1 MNRRLT
7 YILTLGLL
15 LLSGVAMGQR
25 NTPQGDGN
33 TQSEPHVIVGGRV
46 FGGGN
51 KANVKGSSSVL
62 IDQKGAV
69 IGTLN
74 EGTLVENTG
83 EVYGGGALADV
94 NVTMVVT
101 GTGANADTSYIHTD
115 DAITTVTILKG
126 IVRGNVYGGG
136 LGKLVPEVDTVAAKV
151 YGEVTVN
158 IGEGVV
164 AQDVATSVSGKAT
177 IQGSVFG
184 CNNIYGSPLDNV
196 NVNIFKT
203 AHNDSDTVTNLTP
216 TATYAIDS
224 VFGGGNKA
232 SYLPASDNKKTTVHV
247 YTCNNTIRKVY
258 GGGNAADI
266 GTNVEGGHTSS
277 TNIIIDG
284 GRFEWVFGGGNG
296 SGFNNPGANIY
307 DDVNITF
314 RAGDIKYFFGGSNE
328 KGVINGQK
336 NVDIKNDIASCIE
349 GHDNHIT
356 EFYGGNNKA
365 DITSGGV
372 SLTMVCPTGD
382 PCKIDY
388 VYGGSRE
395 ADITG
400 DVTLNIEGG
409 LYDYVFGGNNI
420 SGVIDGNVTLNLY
433 GGTINKAAFGGN
445 NAGGEI
451 KKAITVNVFDQGS
464 CALQV
469 DTIYGGGQEAA
480 YTPDLVEEKKIVSP
494 VVNLWNGT
502 VGHTVG
508 GVTTPGCV
516 FGGGK
521 GSGAKVTAH
530 PKVMIGDDIA
540 GHAEGNQI
548 IVLNGSVFGG
558 GNAAQ
563 VDGIDS
569 VLMLKANSQVV
580 NLFGGG
586 NRADADSTVIWM
598 KENAEIDTI
607 FGGGNLAGLEGTA
620 FVKVTSG
627 TMRGGIYGGS
637 NKNGNVTGD
646 IIVSVNGGTVGT
658 SHTARANVH
667 GGGYGSATSTKGDV
681 EVNINGATVY
691 GDIYG
696 GSGFGDVNAAGDTT
710 TVNIL
715 AGTIYGDIY
724 GGGLGRKAAQG
735 VAAAEAKVYGKVF
748 VNVGEDVNTGS
759 ATISTYEVSDHTFG
773 GNVFGCNNANGSP
786 LDSVFVNIYSTNHGD
801 TPALN
806 AYPTDITTVS
816 DLAGNSATQT
826 YAIQSVYG
834 GGNEAA
840 YTPALADGEPRST
853 TVHVYGCRNNT
864 VKDVYGGGNAANVGS
879 GGDDGVSAN
888 TFVIID
894 GGRIN
899 RVFGGGKG
907 DKTNNVAASI
917 YGTATTTVYAG
928 LIDTIFGGS
937 NQNGTIT
944 AANLILATESG
955 SNCTDKLYNQVFGG
969 ANVAAF
975 SGNLNTTINCG
986 VGTIGDIYGGSNLA
1000 DINGTGNVT
1009 LNIKGGTYN
1018 NVFGGSRGS
1027 NDVGANISGNVV
1039 LNLEGGEMVNAFGG
1053 SNVKGNIKGSI
1064 TVNVEDIGAC
1074 PLVVD
1079 TIYGGGQDAAYT
1091 PDLVSNQKIVSP
1103 VVKLYKGTVGR
1114 TVGEI
1119 ETGCVFGG
1127 GKGTGAMVTAHP
1139 KVIIGD
1145 TLPAHSAYQCK
1156 VLGNVFGGGNA
1167 AQVDGIDS
1175 VLMLK
1180 ANSTVV
1186 NLFGG
1191 GNKAQANSTVVMM
1204 TAGTVDTIF
1213 GGGNKAGLSGAALVT
1228 LIDGTV
1234 NKGIYGGCNSS
1245 GIVTGNILVN
1255 VDGGNIGNESAH
1267 ANVHGGGYGSATGT
1281 SGNVEVNIAQ
1291 TGATSGATIW
1301 GDVYGGSALGS
1312 VNGTAANTSN
1322 HTYVTLNKGIIHGD
1336 LYGGGLGN
1344 TGHAAMVYS
1353 PVQVAIYGGTV
1364 IGTVYGCNNAS
1375 GAPQSTVKVDVYGTD
1390 APGSGLTYA
1399 LSKVFG
1405 GGNQA
1410 ECAQTPEVT
1419 IHGCNNTIGYVYG
1432 GGNKAKVGATDVKIY
1447 GGNIGEVYGGGN
1459 GEGVADGYVMVTGN
1473 VADTIYGGVI
1483 GKVFGGNNTKGGIG
1497 GDVISV
1503 YIDKETEEGQT
1514 DPCSMKIGEVYGGGN
1529 HADGKA
1535 GTITIGCT
1543 GDWTTTGENNHTNHN
1558 TTTNR
1563 IGYELEGIGTVY
1575 GGANQAGISNNI
1587 TLNINSGIVENVF
1600 GGNNT
1605 DGEIDGTI
1613 TVNIEK
1619 TGDCD
1624 WYVGNVY
1631 GGGNLAAYSPTTTT
1645 NYPAVNI
1652 KNGTVSGN
1660 VFGGGLGTSAK
1671 VRSNPKVTV
1680 GDLEHENY
1688 EAVIVGNV
1696 YGGGSAAMVGD
1707 DYNQNP
1713 SVNNTTVL
1721 VQQANSSVAKVFG
1734 GGMAAGVTGTSTV
1747 TVSGGSV
1754 VNSIFGGCDTEGT
1767 VSGNIVV
1774 NVTGG
1779 EIGTHDMLYDNT
1791 PIIAQVFGGGF
1802 GHQTSTGGNVTVNI
1816 GTDNDSHSATPT
1828 IWGDVYGGSAEG
1840 NVNPETGE
1848 STTTVNVYN
1857 GTLES
1862 NIIQNNDGFKV
1873 YYGGNVYGGGLGTTG
1888 HPAAVYGTVGVNIGA
1903 AHTNSDPTGAAT
1915 IKGNVYGCN
1924 NAKGTPKK
1932 DVTVNVYKTY
1942 QSGSNEFNY
1951 EPTPGAPAT
1960 YAIANVFG
1968 GGNEAD
1974 YEPGSNSNKANV
1986 NIVGCYNTIE
1996 RVFGGSN
2003 AAASGT
2009 ADHPIDGVFTT
2020 IDGGRIDKV
2029 FGGGNGEVSAANING
2044 DVTLAIHGGSV
2055 NQFFVGSNQQGSVS
2069 GESHVT
2075 ADNSSC
2081 PFVIDEFFCGG
2092 NYAPIHGNVITTI
2105 DCGSN
2110 VAGMQINNLYGGCN
2124 MADILD
2130 DEATTDVEGNV
2141 QLTVKGGSY
2150 KNIYGGSK
2158 GSPAPTGPDV
2168 TEEDLDAASADISG
2182 NVTLNIF
2189 GGTVTEAIYGGSNVN
2204 GSIGGNITVTIEDQN
2219 GEGDCPLD
2227 VEEADVYG
2235 AGNLAIYTAP
2245 SGIGAQANNPT
2256 VYINHAEVKNV
2267 FGGGKGD
2274 EQVNTQVPGMVT
2286 GNPKVF
2292 IGDSNGSHTAAV
2304 KESVYGGG
2312 NAAKVVGATTVVMQ
2326 NAHSTVAKDIYGGG
2340 NLANVTGA
2348 TTVDVNNGAVTQD
2361 VYGGGALANTNGSNV
2376 TLGGGTVRDIYGGGL
2391 GDEDHPAEVSG
2402 AVQVTVNNGTVVD
2415 VFGCNNVKGAP
2426 TSTVQVNI
2434 NNNVTNSVYGGGNQA
2449 ACSVSPAVY
2458 INKGVVG
2465 GNVFG
2470 GGLGEGAIVTG
2481 TPTVTIGDL
2490 TNGENAVATVTGD
2503 VYGGGDAAKV
2513 KGTTSVL
2520 VQKCNTVINGDV
2532 YGGGNAADIAKN
2544 NGAGGSTSV
2553 AVTGGTINSSNAD
2566 HGNVFGG
2573 GHGNQSTNT
2582 SANVEGNT
2590 SVAINGGTI
2599 NRVFGGANSKG
2610 DIGGSTSV
2618 FVEKDDDA
2626 CSLHITEV
2634 YGGGNVADGKAG
2646 LVTIVCTGDGANEGV
2661 GDVYGGARAA
2671 GVTGDIT
2678 LNITGGKIDNVFGG
2692 NNVSG
2697 VIDGKI
2703 TVNVDWGT
2711 DCDNNSIGNVYG
2723 GGNQAAYTSP
2733 MTSGEN
2739 PVHTNY
2745 PEVNILKGTVSTNV
2759 FGGGLGEDALVTGNP
2774 VVNINGGTVT
2784 SNTFGGGSAAPVKGN
2799 PTVNAKKGNATTV
2812 FGGGWGA
2819 TAVVTGDPT
2828 VVVNQTSGESLNV
2841 TDVYGGGDQAEVEGN
2856 TNVQLKA
2863 GSVSNAYGGGNV
2875 ADITGT
2881 TTVSLEGATAA
2892 NIYGGGNQANVS
2904 NTTTVSVSSGNATT
2918 GVYGGCNTSGEVGGK
2933 VTVSV
2938 TGGTMGIAPTGT
2950 PGQEGYNAGQR
2961 ANVHGGGYGNGTS
2974 TKGDVDVTIDGASAV
2989 IWGDVYGGSAKGH
3002 VNDADADKT
3011 NVTLNH
3017 GTIHGDLYG
3026 GGLGDANNAALV
3038 KGAVQVT
3045 VNGGTVTGSVYGCNN
3060 ASGAPQST
3068 VKVDIYDT
3076 DHPGSGYALG
3086 HVFGGGNQAAYPY
3099 VPEVKIHNCNN
3110 SIEYVYGGGNAANV
3124 NGTDVTI
3131 YGGNSIAHVFG
3142 GCYGA
3147 DVTND
3152 GTDVKIYGGTI
3163 DTIYGGNNESGTIT
3177 GNIRVTVN
3185 KTADTD
3191 PNGSSTACEM
3201 HINEVYGGGNKAAS
3215 NAGQITIG
3223 CTGTGTTEGIQY
3235 VYGGANRADVTGPIN
3250 LKIEEGRIANVFGGN
3265 NNSGAITGAINVTI
3279 EKKASPCIWDI
3290 GNVFGGGNLAE
3301 YSGTPSVNVK
3311 NGTVANVYGG
3321 GNGDPDDDT
3330 QVPGQVT
3337 GTNVTIGD
3345 DTESNSAIVTG
3356 NVYGGGN
3363 AAKVSGNTLVVYND
3377 SNSTSSVSNLFGGGN
3392 QAGVTGTTQVTLTN
3406 GSVTTGVY
3414 GGCNEKG
3421 NIGGKVTVNVSGGTV
3436 GSLSDLESTHTTADV
3451 FGGGYG
3457 QQTSTS
3463 NDVEVNV
3470 GVPNSTEH
3478 SDFPKIY
3485 GDVYGGSALGNVNAQ
3500 ATDKTTVNIYNGTLY
3515 SEPGIVNGFTVYYGG
3530 NVYGGGLG
3538 RKDDQNTAGVN
3549 EAVEAKVFGEVTV
3562 NIGSGTVTEGFTP
3575 STNTGEATIN
3585 GNVYGCN
3592 NANGSPQQNVTVNIF
3607 KTAHTT
3613 TDTYN
3618 YDPAQNGNVPA
3629 TYALANVFGGGN
3641 EADFQING
3649 KTATV
3654 NVYGCD
3660 NTIQRTFG
3668 GSNAAASNSVFTMI
3682 QGGRI
3687 LEAYGGGNGEVK
3699 PANVNGNVSLAI
3711 HGGSVGQSFGGSNQQ
3726 GTITGSSTVTVDSHG
3741 GCGEPTIEEYFC
3753 GGNFA
3758 DYYGDIDA
3766 TIECA
3771 DGMHIKNLYGGCK
3784 QADVLP
3790 SGNQIGNVH
3799 LVVKGGTYE
3808 NIFGGSQGR
3817 LANTDPDHPD
3827 AKSADISGH
3836 ILLEIFGGTVT
3847 NAIYG
3852 GSHILGDVKGTITV
3866 NIENKNTGCPLDLSE
3881 ADVYG
3886 GGNQADY
3893 KTPTIGGKPELHDY
3907 PQVNIKNA
3915 TVKNVFGGGL
3925 EAEVKGNPQ
3934 IRIKKGSKVLG
3945 NVYGGGNLGEVD
3957 GDPRVIVN
3965 GKDDSDNPTDS
3976 LEIEIN

>member
-25 NTPQGDGN
+25 ADDPENPVNNTTAG
-33 TQSEPHVIVGGRV
+33 VKVGGNV

-51 KANVKGSSSVL
+51 LANVKGSSSVL
-62 IDQKGAV
+62 VDQKGAV
-69 IGTLN
+69 IGTKTGETLVAETGDVYGGGALAKVN
-74 EGTLVENTG
+74 VTATTTNDNTTYSQTTGKSTQVTLRQGTVYGNLYGGGLGVRPEGEDEGTPADVYGPVTVTVNGGTVEGSVFGCNNLYGAPKSTVNVVVLKEGTAVMNIHNVYGGGNLADFTAPGTTPGDYPEVNIKHGTVGGSVFGGGYGASAEVTGNPQVTIGDDDTDHTAIVSGNVYGGGDEALVAGNTLVTVQNAHSQVALDVYG
-83 EVYGGGALADV
+83 GGNQANVSGSDIVNIINGTIGQDVYGGGALADV
-94 NVTMVVT
+94 GTTANDNTVVNVLG
-101 GTGANADTSYIHTD
+101 GTVS
-115 DAITTVTILKG
+115 
-126 IVRGNVYGGG
+126 GNVYGGG
-136 LGKLVPEVDTVAAKV
+136 LGRKASQGVEPIEAKV
-151 YGEVTVN
+151 NGVVTVN
-158 IGEGVV
+158 IGKQEGEL
-164 AQDVATSVSGKAT
+164 DDHGFATAVSGEAT
-177 IQGSVFG
+177 INGNVFG
-184 CNNIYGSPLDNV
+184 CNNTNGSPKDNV
-196 NVNIFKT
+196 TVNIYKT
-203 AHNDSDTVTNLTP
+203 FRTDAQQTSGTGFAL
-216 TATYAIDS
+216 S
-224 VFGGGNKA
+224 QVFGGGNQANYEPATTGKKA
-232 SYLPASDNKKTTVHV
+232 TVHV
-247 YTCNNTIRKVY
+247 WTCDNTIEYIY
-258 GGGNAADI
+258 GGGNAADLGTLSI
-266 GTNVEGGHTSS
+266 NSATNVV
-277 TNIIIDG
+277 IDG
-284 GRFEWVFGGGNG
+284 GRIEWVFGGGNG
-296 SGFNNPGANIY
+296 YSETGNHTDPSAPNYNPGANINGNTQVTY
-307 DDVNITF
+307 HAGNIT
-314 RAGDIKYFFGGSNE
+314 YVFGGSNQFGIVSGS
-328 KGVINGQK
+328 KT
-336 NVDIKNDIASCIE
+336 VDILSDGSCTY
-349 GHDNHIT
+349 DNHIT
-356 EFYGGNNKA
+356 ELYGGNNEA
-365 DITSGGV
+365 PSTGDI
-372 SLTMVCPTGD
+372 SLTMGCPEHLCDIGA
-382 PCKIDY
+382 
-388 VYGGSRE
+388 VYGGSRN
-395 ADITG
+395 ADIDG
-400 DVTLNIEGG
+400 NVTLTIIGG
-409 LYDYVFGGNNI
+409 QYNQVFGGNNI
-420 SGVIDGNVTLNLY
+420 GGTITGDVTLNLY
-433 GGTINKAAFGGN
+433 GGTINSAYGGN
-445 NAGGEI
+445 NQSGRINGKI
-451 KKAITVNVFDQGS
+451 IVNVLDDMS
-464 CALQV
+464 KDNDDNWTCPLILHNV
-469 DTIYGGGQEAA
+469 YGGGYDAPYNPSTDAALAGNYPEVNIIQGTVSTKAEAA
-480 YTPDLVEEKKIVSP
+480 A
-494 VVNLWNGT
+494 GT
-502 VGHTVG
+502 TGN
-508 GVTTPGCV
+508 V
-516 FGGGK
+516 FGGGY
-521 GSGAKVTAH
+521 GTTAVVKH
-530 PKVMIGDDIA
+530 NPKVRVGYDATMSGYIPTDYPVQDDERTA
-540 GHAEGNQI
+540 LVEN
-548 IVLNGSVFGG
+548 NVFGG
-558 GNAAQ
+558 GDQAAVAGSTTVILQ
-563 VDGIDS
+563 H
-569 VLMLKANSQVV
+569 ANSSVAS
-580 NLFGGG
+580 L
-586 NRADADSTVIWM
+586 
-598 KENAEIDTI
+598 
-607 FGGGNLAGLEGTA
+607 FGGGNLASVGNAT
-620 FVKVTSG
+620 VNVD
-627 TMRGGIYGGS
+627 GGAVSTGVYGGCNES
-637 NKNGNVTGD
+637 GSVGGD
-646 IIVSVNGGTVGT
+646 IFPYTTTLNNNTQTYTIPNTAIDAISYEGDVVVDVVGGTIGGP
-658 SHTARANVH
+658 ARANIH
-667 GGGYGSATSTKGDV
+667 GGGYGHQTSTTGDV
-681 EVNINGATVY
+681 TVTFGAQNTEHSDLPTLT
-691 GDIYG
+691 GDLYG
-696 GSGFGDVNAAGDTT
+696 GSALGNVGATSSTT
-710 TVNIL
+710 TVNVIN
-715 AGTIYGDIY
+715 GKIIGDVY
-724 GGGLGRKAAQG
+724 GGGLGDDDY
-735 VAAAEAKVYGKVF
+735 AAAVNGDVAVYIGKTMGTTLYNTAQLATYNDGAK
-748 VNVGEDVNTGS
+748 
-759 ATISTYEVSDHTFG
+759 G
-773 GNVFGCNNANGSP
+773 GNVFGCNNANGAP
-786 LDSVFVNIYSTNHGD
+786 TGNVQVNINGNVAKNVFGGGNLAAYTGAPDVNIIAGTVSGNVFGGGNEAGVGGGDVAMTGGTVVGGLYGGCNTSGVVSGNIVVNVNGGTVGTNDSNNDDGVFGGGFGNGTSTTGD
-801 TPALN
+801 VTVTIN
-806 AYPTDITTVS
+806 GTDVNVYGDVYGGSAKGNVNGTGKSTTVTLS
-816 DLAGNSATQT
+816 NGTVHGNLYGGGLGDATNAASVNGAVLVKVNGGTVNDVFGCNNVKGAPQSTVQVDIEQTGASMSVINVFGGGNLAVYGGSPVVNIKNGTVSGN
-826 YAIQSVYG
+826 VYG
-834 GGNEAA
+834 GGNGDPDSNTQEPGSTAA
-840 YTPALADGEPRST
+840 PTVIVGDLT
-853 TVHVYGCRNNT
+853 TGNEGYVAIVTG
-864 VKDVYGGGNAANVGS
+864 DVYGGGNAAKV
-879 GGDDGVSAN
+879 
-888 TFVIID
+888 
-894 GGRIN
+894 
-899 RVFGGGKG
+899 
-907 DKTNNVAASI
+907 
-917 YGTATTTVYAG
+917 
-928 LIDTIFGGS
+928 
-937 NQNGTIT
+937 
-944 AANLILATESG
+944 
-955 SNCTDKLYNQVFGG
+955 
-969 ANVAAF
+969 
-975 SGNLNTTINCG
+975 
-986 VGTIGDIYGGSNLA
+986 
-1000 DINGTGNVT
+1000 TGNVAPT
-1009 LNIKGGTYN
+1009 
-1018 NVFGGSRGS
+1018 VS
-1027 NDVGANISGNVV
+1027 V
-1039 LNLEGGEMVNAFGG
+1039 LN
-1053 SNVKGNIKGSI
+1053 K
-1064 TVNVEDIGAC
+1064 
-1074 PLVVD
+1074 
-1079 TIYGGGQDAAYT
+1079 
-1091 PDLVSNQKIVSP
+1091 
-1103 VVKLYKGTVGR
+1103 
-1114 TVGEI
+1114 
-1119 ETGCVFGG
+1119 
-1127 GKGTGAMVTAHP
+1127 
-1139 KVIIGD
+1139 
-1145 TLPAHSAYQCK
+1145 
-1156 VLGNVFGGGNA
+1156 
-1167 AQVDGIDS
+1167 
-1175 VLMLK
+1175 
-1180 ANSTVV
+1180 
-1186 NLFGG
+1186 
-1191 GNKAQANSTVVMM
+1191 
-1204 TAGTVDTIF
+1204 
-1213 GGGNKAGLSGAALVT
+1213 
-1228 LIDGTV
+1228 
-1234 NKGIYGGCNSS
+1234 CN
-1245 GIVTGNILVN
+1245 T
-1255 VDGGNIGNESAH
+1255 E
-1267 ANVHGGGYGSATGT
+1267 
-1281 SGNVEVNIAQ
+1281 
-1291 TGATSGATIW
+1291 
-1301 GDVYGGSALGS
+1301 
-1312 VNGTAANTSN
+1312 
-1322 HTYVTLNKGIIHGD
+1322 
-1336 LYGGGLGN
+1336 
-1344 TGHAAMVYS
+1344 
-1353 PVQVAIYGGTV
+1353 
-1364 IGTVYGCNNAS
+1364 
-1375 GAPQSTVKVDVYGTD
+1375 
-1390 APGSGLTYA
+1390 
-1399 LSKVFG
+1399 
-1405 GGNQA
+1405 
-1410 ECAQTPEVT
+1410 
-1419 IHGCNNTIGYVYG
+1419 IGYVYG
-1432 GGNKAKVGATDVKIY
+1432 GGNAADVPATNVTIA
-1447 GGNIGEVYGGGN
+1447 GGTVHH
-1459 GEGVADGYVMVTGN
+1459 D
-1473 VADTIYGGVI
+1473 
-1483 GKVFGGNNTKGGIG
+1483 VFGGGHGDNTPGNLKAANVTNNVSVSVTGAKIDRVFAGSNLNGTIG
-1497 GDVISV
+1497 GNMTLNINKAD
-1503 YIDKETEEGQT
+1503 EAN
-1514 DPCSMKIGEVYGGGN
+1514 CNMKIGEVYGGGN
-1529 HADGKA
+1529 LAAGKA
-1535 GTITIGCT
+1535 GMITIGCT
-1543 GDWTTTGENNHTNHN
+1543 GDWTSNHTNHN
-1558 TTTNR
+1558 STTNR

-1605 DGEIDGTI
+1605 DGEISGTI

-1619 TGDCD
+1619 SGNCD

-1631 GGGNLAAYSPTTTT
+1631 GGGNLAAYSPETTT
-1645 NYPAVNI
+1645 NNPAVNI
-1652 KNGTVSGN
+1652 KNGIVSGN
-1660 VFGGGLGTSAK
+1660 VFGGGLGATAK
-1671 VRSNPKVTV
+1671 VRSNTKVTV
-1680 GDLEHENY
+1680 GDLTPANSSY
-1688 EAVIVGNV
+1688 EAVVLGNV

-1707 DYNQNP
+1707 DG
-1713 SVNNTTVL
+1713 VENNTTVL
-1721 VQQANSSVAKVFG
+1721 VQQANSSVSKVFG

-1747 TVSGGSV
+1747 TVADGSV

-1767 VSGNIVV
+1767 ISGNIVV

-1779 EIGTHDMLYDNT
+1779 EIGTHDLLYANT
-1791 PIIAQVFGGGF
+1791 PKIAQVFGGGY

-1816 GTDNDSHSATPT
+1816 GTDNDNHSATPT

-1951 EPTPGAPAT
+1951 VPTPGAPAT

-2245 SGIGAQANNPT
+2245 SGTGAQANNPT

-2286 GNPKVF
+2286 GNPKVI
-2292 IGDSNGSHTAAV
+2292 IGDSDGSHTAAV

-2312 NAAKVVGATTVVMQ
+2312 NAAKVDGTTTVVMQ
-2326 NAHSTVAKDIYGGG
+2326 NGHSTVQHDIYGGG

-2348 TTVDVNNGAVTQD
+2348 TSVSVNNGTVTQD

-2376 TLGGGTVRDIYGGGL
+2376 TLDGGTVRAIYGGGL

-2553 AVTGGTINSSNAD
+2553 VVTGGTINSSNAD

-2697 VIDGKI
+2697 AIDGKI

-2711 DCDNNSIGNVYG
+2711 DCDDNSIGNVYG
-2723 GGNQAAYTSP
+2723 GGNQAAYSSP
-2733 MTSGEN
+2733 MTTGEN
-2739 PVHTNY
+2739 PVPTNY
-2745 PEVNILKGTVSTNV
+2745 PEVNILNGTVSTNV
-2759 FGGGLGEDALVTGNP
+2759 FGGGLGEGALVTGNP

-2784 SNTFGGGSAAPVKGN
+2784 GSTFGGGSAAPVKGN

-2841 TDVYGGGDQAEVEGN
+2841 TDVYGGGDQAEVVGN

-2863 GSVSNAYGGGNV
+2863 GSVSNAFGGGNV

-3002 VNDADADKT
+3002 VNDASTDKT

-3045 VNGGTVTGSVYGCNN
+3045 VNGGTVTGAVYGCNN
-3060 ASGAPQST
+3060 ANGTPQST
-3068 VKVDIYDT
+3068 VKVDVYGTDT
-3076 DHPGSGYALG
+3076 PSSGYALG
-3086 HVFGGGNQAAYPY
+3086 NVFGGGNQAAYTG

-3163 DTIYGGNNESGTIT
+3163 GTIYGGNNESGTIA

-3185 KTADTD
+3185 KTADAD

-3265 NNSGAITGAINVTI
+3265 NNSGSISGAITVTI

-3330 QVPGQVT
+3330 QMPGQVT

-3345 DTESNSAIVTG
+3345 DTESYSAIVTG

-3392 QAGVTGTTQVTLTN
+3392 QAGVTGTTQVTLAN

-3575 STNTGEATIN
+3575 STNTGEAIIK

-3668 GSNAAASNSVFTMI
+3668 GSNAAASYSVFTMI

-3699 PANVNGNVSLAI
+3699 PANVDGNVSLAI

-3726 GTITGSSTVTVDSHG
+3726 GTITGSSTVTVDSQG

-3758 DYYGDIDA
+3758 DYYGNIEA

-3817 LANTDPDHPD
+3817 RAGTDPAHPD
-3827 AKSADISGH
+3827 AESADISGH

-3915 TVKNVFGGGL
+3915 TVNNVFGGGL